1 VQLHVCAGQGRDKS
15 AGNSRGR
22 SAEYISLCGP
32 SLRTKAKDF
41 QFGHEH
47 FHLLESGK
55 ALLHFSSI
63 YLGQTVWVK
72 GFIHTP

>member
-1 VQLHVCAGQGRDKS
+1 MQ
-15 AGNSRGR
+15 
-22 SAEYISLCGP
+22 SLCEP
-32 SLRTKAKDF
+32 SLQAKAKDF

-47 FHLLESGK
+47 FHLLESDK

-63 YLGQTVWVK
+63 NQWQIVWVK